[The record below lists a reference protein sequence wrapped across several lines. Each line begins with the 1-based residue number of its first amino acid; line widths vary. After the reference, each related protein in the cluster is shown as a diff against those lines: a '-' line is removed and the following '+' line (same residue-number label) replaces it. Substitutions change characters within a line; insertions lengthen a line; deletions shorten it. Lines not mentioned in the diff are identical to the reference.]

1 MGQLDDSNLIN
12 YNPIPFSEDNNITA
26 TTQRGYRG
34 AEWFT
39 TDQTTCMNSS
49 GTFISVD
56 QCTLYTK
63 ENVCVVIAM
72 SVIKRTLRQT

>member
-12 YNPIPFSEDNNITA
+12 YNPIPLSEDNNITA

-39 TDQTTCMNSS
+39 TD
-49 GTFISVD
+49 
-56 QCTLYTK
+56 
-63 ENVCVVIAM
+63 
-72 SVIKRTLRQT
+72 